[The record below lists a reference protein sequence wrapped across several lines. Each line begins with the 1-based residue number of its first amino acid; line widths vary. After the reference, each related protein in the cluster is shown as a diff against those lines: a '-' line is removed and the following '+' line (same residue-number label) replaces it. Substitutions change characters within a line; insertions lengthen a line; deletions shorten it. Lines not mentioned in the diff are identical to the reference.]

1 MYGDDE
7 SHSESKFYSPEE
19 MGNTEIYNEGEFFN
33 PESNKENNG
42 VVNENNI
49 KHENL
54 DDIQHFVEAQR
65 PEKTTKKT
73 ITTSVFGTGT
83 VKRSTKV
90 KRNTCK

>member
-1 MYGDDE
+1 MYSDDE
-7 SHSESKFYSPEE
+7 SDSESEFYSPEE

-49 KHENL
+49 LSTRAWTIFSILLKLNVL
-54 DDIQHFVEAQR
+54 KTLQR
-65 PEKTTKKT
+65 KR

-83 VKRSTKV
+83 VKLQKKYES
-90 KRNTCK
+90 